1 MMQSESELRKGF
13 YKLTDKQRA
22 ELRFWAEKI
31 SHYVE

>member
-13 YKLTDKQRA
+13 YKHTDKQRT
-22 ELRFWAEKI
+22 ELRFWAEEL

>member
-13 YKLTDKQRA
+13 YKYTDKQRE
-22 ELRFWAEKI
+22 ELRFWAEEL